1 MQPLL
6 QIGRPPA
13 RFFGAFAFCT
23 VHLQGQSDDYMV
35 HMFVFDDVQD
45 LVNSKEIVA
54 GNMNVASR
62 MCKGKLRVGQCQSDP
77 GITQINA

>member
-1 MQPLL
+1 MGQEKVVALL
-6 QIGRPPA
+6 KGE
-13 RFFGAFAFCT
+13 
-23 VHLQGQSDDYMV
+23 
-35 HMFVFDDVQD
+35 
-45 LVNSKEIVA
+45 EIVA